1 MPESTEQTQIDG
13 STRSRTHHWE
23 DPTPAQAE
31 LRTRSGLD
39 LLLAMGSGHLPL
51 PPFAST
57 GGIVAVEAEVGRVVF
72 SLQPAEHHLNPLGSV
87 HGGVLAT
94 LLDTCAG
101 CAVHTT
107 LPAGTGYTTLD
118 LSVKYLRAVTPAS
131 GVVRGEGVV
140 VSAGRRTALAEAR
153 AFDSEGRLLA
163 HATSTCMILD
173 PADVVPLDASAGR

>member
-13 STRSRTHHWE
+13 STRTRTHHWE
-23 DPTPAQAE
+23 DPAPTLAE

-57 GGIVAVEAEVGRVVF
+57 VGIVAVEAEVGRVVF
-72 SLQPAEHHLNPLGSV
+72 TLEPAEHHLNPLGSV

-107 LPAGTGYTTLD
+107 LPPGTGYTTLD
-118 LSVKYLRAVTPAS
+118 LSVKYLRAVTPGS
-131 GVVRGEGVV
+131 GLVRGEGVV

-173 PADVVPLDASAGR
+173 AAER